1 MASADET
8 EYVILFTVVSK
19 TKYNWYFEDDKGNY
33 YK

>member
-8 EYVILFTVVSK
+8 EYVILFTVVSE
-19 TKYNWYFEDDKGNY
+19 TKYNWYFEDDNGNY